1 MKPIFLILLLTIIL
15 YAGCSQ
21 SHQREKKVGDGC
33 EDCELMFEGMPD
45 KLQWKTTLTAA
56 TEPGEPLIIR
66 GTIFKKDGKT
76 PAPGIILYVYQTDAK
91 GLYSPLAD
99 QKNGK
104 KHGHLRGWMKTNDQG
119 QYEFKT
125 IRPAS
130 YPGSRIP
137 QHIHPIIKEP
147 GLSIYWIDDFL
158 FSDDPFL
165 NDQEK
170 SNLQNR
176 GGSGI
181 LTLKKDSNGVWLG
194 ERNITLGLSVPN
206 Y

>member
-1 MKPIFLILLLTIIL
+1 
-15 YAGCSQ
+15 
-21 SHQREKKVGDGC
+21 
-33 EDCELMFEGMPD
+33 MPD
-45 KLQWKTTLTAA
+45 
-56 TEPGEPLIIR
+56 
-66 GTIFKKDGKT
+66 
-76 PAPGIILYVYQTDAK
+76 
-91 GLYSPLAD
+91 
-99 QKNGK
+99 QKSGK
-104 KHGHLRGWMKTNDQG
+104 KHGHLRGWMKTNAQG

-147 GLSIYWIDDFL
+147 GLSVYWIDDFL

-165 NDQEK
+165 NNQEK

-181 LTLKKDSNGVWLG
+181 LSLKKDTNGVWVG
-194 ERNITLGLSVPN
+194 ERNITLGLNVPN